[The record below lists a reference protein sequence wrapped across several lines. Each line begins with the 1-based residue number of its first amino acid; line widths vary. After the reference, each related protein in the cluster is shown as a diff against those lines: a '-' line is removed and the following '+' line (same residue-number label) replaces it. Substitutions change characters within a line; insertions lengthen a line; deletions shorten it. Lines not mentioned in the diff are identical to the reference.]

1 MGDDRRRQPVVEPLS
16 VARSVLQHEQ
26 QSGDLCAGQPSRS
39 ALAVRHHAGRAGHRQ
54 CRAGRAIPARHRL
67 VQPVALC
74 LYEQFRAD
82 RFADQVLGAGAMP
95 RVRSSVLRVAAI
107 GTLVVAASTSGAGA
121 QQRVGVNSAVNPE
134 ARGVPPGAPP
144 RQLVIGADVVFKEHI
159 TTSRQ
164 GQTQVLFLDKSAMTV
179 GPNSDVTIDE
189 FAYDPNT
196 GTGKLAMSAAQGV
209 MRFIGGRL
217 SKNENAVTLTTPT
230 GTLAVR
236 GGIFLAAISSLGTDV
251 TFLYGNGLTISNPFG
266 MQILTRPGYMV
277 TISSRNT
284 PPSEPRPAPP
294 GATAALLGQLDG
306 RSGGTG
312 GAQQTPTDQ
321 TVVSSGIATTISG
334 NVMANVLTAT
344 QAAAQQQPTR
354 SQPPTTNVSA
364 VQTSGNVQSVQAQSD
379 PVVVTAATNPTPA
392 GAPVENQT
400 STPAFPLLPT
410 DTVVPASVQS
420 FIDQFN
426 TILPPSLAAM
436 PTVTLPTAG
445 VGTYNGVAIGS
456 VLNNGASYLA
466 GGGFNQ
472 TYNFGTLTGT
482 ANITNFDGANYTA
495 PLTGSGTI
503 FSGNLA
509 GPANRSGVIAGTF
522 FGPSAA
528 VTGGGF
534 AVQNPAGTYIASGAF
549 AGR

>member
-1 MGDDRRRQPVVEPLS
+1 MPPLGS
-16 VARSVLQHEQ
+16 SPLRA
-26 QSGDLCAGQPSRS
+26 
-39 ALAVRHHAGRAGHRQ
+39 AV
-54 CRAGRAIPARHRL
+54 
-67 VQPVALC
+67 
-74 LYEQFRAD
+74 
-82 RFADQVLGAGAMP
+82 FAA
-95 RVRSSVLRVAAI
+95 
-107 GTLVVAASTSGAGA
+107 LVVAASAGSAGA
-121 QQRVGVNSAVNPE
+121 QQRVGVNSAVNPNVS
-134 ARGVPPGAPP
+134 GLPPGAPS
-144 RQLVIGADVVFKEHI
+144 RQLVLGGDVVFKERI
-159 TTSRQ
+159 TTNLE

-189 FAYDPNT
+189 FVYDPNT
-196 GTGKLAMSAAQGV
+196 GSGKLAMSAAHGV
-209 MRFIGGRL
+209 MRFIGGKL
-217 SKNENAVTLTTPT
+217 SKNGNAVSLLTPT
-230 GTLAVR
+230 GVLAVR
-236 GGIFLAAISSLGTDV
+236 GGIFLAAIGSQGTDV
-251 TFLYGNGLTISNPFG
+251 TFLYGDGLTVSNPAG
-266 MQILTRPGYMV
+266 TQLLTRPGYMV
-277 TISSRNT
+277 TVANRNM

-294 GATAALLGQLDG
+294 GATAALLSQLDG
-306 RSGGTG
+306 RAGGSG
-312 GAQQTPTDQ
+312 GAQRTPTDQ
-321 TVVSSGIATTISG
+321 TVVSSGIASTISG
-334 NVMANVLTAT
+334 NVVANVLAAT
-344 QAAAQQQPTR
+344 QAATQQQPTR
-354 SQPPTTNVSA
+354 SQPPTTNTTS
-364 VQTSGNVQSVQAQSD
+364 VQTLGNVQSVQAQSD
-379 PVVVTAATNPTPA
+379 PVVVSSATNPTPA

-426 TILPPSLAAM
+426 TILPPSLVAT

>member
-1 MGDDRRRQPVVEPLS
+1 
-16 VARSVLQHEQ
+16 
-26 QSGDLCAGQPSRS
+26 
-39 ALAVRHHAGRAGHRQ
+39 
-54 CRAGRAIPARHRL
+54 
-67 VQPVALC
+67 
-74 LYEQFRAD
+74 
-82 RFADQVLGAGAMP
+82 MP

-364 VQTSGNVQSVQAQSD
+364 VPSC
-379 PVVVTAATNPTPA
+379 TAR
-392 GAPVENQT
+392 
-400 STPAFPLLPT
+400 LLHQ
-410 DTVVPASVQS
+410 ASVK
-420 FIDQFN
+420 I
-426 TILPPSLAAM
+426 
-436 PTVTLPTAG
+436 
-445 VGTYNGVAIGS
+445 
-456 VLNNGASYLA
+456 
-466 GGGFNQ
+466 
-472 TYNFGTLTGT
+472 
-482 ANITNFDGANYTA
+482 
-495 PLTGSGTI
+495 
-503 FSGNLA
+503 
-509 GPANRSGVIAGTF
+509 
-522 FGPSAA
+522 
-528 VTGGGF
+528 
-534 AVQNPAGTYIASGAF
+534 
-549 AGR
+549 